1 MYGEGISREGSV
13 LDLSVEHDIIK
24 KSGAWYT
31 YDGEQMGQGRENAK
45 KFLKENPEIMV
56 EITDRVMSMLLP
68 TAQDPELTDTDTDV
82 AADDIAVDQI
92 DGDQFSD
99 VDDEPISLE

>member
-13 LDLSVEHDIIK
+13 LDLSVEHDIVK

-45 KFLKENPEIMV
+45 KFLRENPEIMV
-56 EITDRVMSMLLP
+56 EITDRVMTLLLP
-68 TAQDPELTDTDTDV
+68 SEEEKQ
-82 AADDIAVDQI
+82 AALDAAAAEEAE
-92 DGDQFSD
+92 GFSEA
-99 VDDEPISLE
+99 DDEPIKLD